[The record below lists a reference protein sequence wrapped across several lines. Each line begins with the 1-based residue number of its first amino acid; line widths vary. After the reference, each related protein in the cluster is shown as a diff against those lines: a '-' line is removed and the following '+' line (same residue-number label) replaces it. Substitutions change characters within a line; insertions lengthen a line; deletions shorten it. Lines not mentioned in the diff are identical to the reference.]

1 MEAKYYKRDSSGATL
16 CHISNSNAVVSGHVE
31 ISSSGFFTIR
41 FFFSS
46 VKLRNFVPIMFQLHN
61 LTPKKQFPGTK
72 DISGL
77 RDAEKTVY
85 SQTLLNNTCIKIKDI
100 NNKSGA
106 FFTKTLDCLNKSRN
120 GRFLT
125 LYYSGC

>member
-1 MEAKYYKRDSSGATL
+1 MQ
-16 CHISNSNAVVSGHVE
+16 
-31 ISSSGFFTIR
+31 
-41 FFFSS
+41 
-46 VKLRNFVPIMFQLHN
+46 LRNFVPIMFQLHN

-85 SQTLLNNTCIKIKDI
+85 SQTLFNNICIKVKDI
-100 NNKSGA
+100 NKCPCVQGA
-106 FFTKTLDCLNKSRN
+106 FVTKTLDCLNKSHN